1 MTRRIRILLTVSVL
15 AVLVALAGV
24 SSPQAGKKK
33 KKKKTPSR
41 VGVIIALG
49 VGHNYEAQPSFKMVQ
64 RVATAVRAYK
74 SGRAK
79 YLLFCGGHTSGH
91 VAEAQEM
98 KVMALAMGVPPRA
111 ILVEDGSI
119 TTVENA
125 RNAELIIKKKRFR
138 SALLVTH
145 RGHLPRATK
154 AFKKIRRLKRVRSKP
169 ADDYTAPKLD
179 LDLEHTLPPFK
190 SIQAVVVHGKSKPVD
205 FRGDTVTLDKVQN
218 SLARTAA
225 FIFQQGLN
233 RVPYYIWHPAFGV
246 GHVTRAE
253 IIGLAAIAHGLPAKY
268 IRYGVARRFAPNKKG
283 LFETCLKNDWKRVL
297 AVLPAK
303 RADEVELIEQQYHEH
318 GIEATVI
325 TAGKIKK
332 R

>member
-1 MTRRIRILLTVSVL
+1 MTRRLRTILTAGSIT
-15 AVLVALAGV
+15 VLVIVAGA
-24 SSPQAGKKK
+24 SSPSAGRKKGAG
-33 KKKKTPSR
+33 PAR

-64 RVATAVRAYK
+64 RVATAAGAYK
-74 SGRAK
+74 AGRAK
-79 YLLFCGGHTSGH
+79 YILFCGGHTSGH

-98 KVMALAMGVPPRA
+98 RVMALALGVPPRA

-125 RNAELIIKKKRFR
+125 RNAEFIIKKKRFR

-154 AFKKIRRLKRVRSKP
+154 AFKKIKRLKRIRSKP
-169 ADDYTAPKLD
+169 ADDYVAPKLN
-179 LDLEHTLPPFK
+179 LALEHALPPLK
-190 SIQAVVVHGKSKPVD
+190 SVQAVVVHGKSRPVD

-225 FIFQQGLN
+225 YLFQNGLN
-233 RVPYYIWHPAFGV
+233 GVPYYLWHPAFGV
-246 GHVTRAE
+246 GHVTRSE
-253 IIGLAAIAHGLPAKY
+253 IIGIAAIAHGLPAKL
-268 IRYGVARRFAPNKKG
+268 IRYGVARRFAPSKKG
-283 LFETCLKNDWKRVL
+283 LFETCLENGWKRVL
-297 AVLPAK
+297 AVLPAE
-303 RADEVELIEQQYHEH
+303 RADEVELVEQQYLEH

-325 TAGKIKK
+325 TAGKMRKK
-332 R
+332 